1 MLEIAIQLDRK
12 EYLFTCKKPAE
23 KVIEAFFDLTL
34 SGKVEKANKLLVN
47 SCLDKESLKT
57 FEDAPEEVK
66 SAFVSALSE
75 SLGAVANNPYVEGK
89 TLFVPVYDP
98 EVDAEIYQEFALKNL
113 PFSEL
118 KQLIE
123 KAGGRNLFK
132 TSKNAVLDVVEER
145 EKMEELL
152 SEYPLLAPRIF
163 AAITESVTNRTKIV
177 VKKFKNS
184 KQS

>member
-1 MLEIAIQLDRK
+1 MSPPK
-12 EYLFTCKKPAE
+12 
-23 KVIEAFFDLTL
+23 
-34 SGKVEKANKLLVN
+34 
-47 SCLDKESLKT
+47 SLWIV
-57 FEDAPEEVK
+57 FEGVK

-75 SLGAVANNPYVEGK
+75 SLGAVANNPYVEEK

-132 TSKNAVLDVVEER
+132 TSKNAVLDIVEER